1 MKSNL
6 YYSYTFKNKKE
17 NHCFFDNLKIMFESA
32 IEEWTEMEDL
42 LKSEYSSE
50 KQKENY
56 RKISNSR
63 KKLKNLLLEY
73 KIIEKE
79 NNIITEFN
87 LNKILNS
94 EDFIAKTFM
103 QDKLLGEFT
112 TEERKF
118 YDFIDG
124 FFESFMPILM
134 SNYFEKN
141 IEEKRNDRFPEVE
154 HSLYNNWSY

>member
-17 NHCFFDNLKIMFESA
+17 NHCFFDNLKVLFESA
-32 IEEWTEMEDL
+32 IEEWVKMESIL
-42 LKSEYSSE
+42 NSEYTTE
-50 KQKENY
+50 KEKKIY
-56 RKISNSR
+56 KKISDSR
-63 KKLKNLLLEY
+63 KKLKTLLLDY
-73 KIIEKE
+73 KIIEKD
-79 NNIITEFN
+79 NDLITEFN
-87 LNKILNS
+87 LNKILIS
-94 EDFIAKTFM
+94 EEFIAKTFM
-103 QDKLLGEFT
+103 QDKILGEFT

-118 YDFIDG
+118 YDLIDG